1 MNVFYSE
8 FMQKKSFLLLILF
21 YRRVSMIQKRK
32 PPWGLFFILLF
43 LILIAAY
50 YMAGLFKLNDVMI
63 QNYQDKLTYILMHPF
78 HNWLNQKTSAVMGMA
93 LMAWVMF
100 VCYYL
105 TYYRNFYPEQEHGV
119 AEWADIPKVAKKLY
133 DKGQEPVT
141 YLSKNITVNAKALP
155 NMHIL
160 VLGGSGDGKT
170 TSLLIPNIL
179 LANMTNII
187 LDVKGDLLK
196 NYGGYLKEKGV
207 TVKSLNFKDMSQ
219 SDQYNPF
226 TYIENYTDMVE
237 LITNIQTS
245 VKPPDSQKNGGD
257 PFWDDGVGLYL
268 QALFEYEWLQAK
280 EEDRTATMPGILELV
295 NMESQKIDEEGTTL
309 LQQKM
314 YELQERYGEDYPPVR
329 DYRKLKEGASET
341 IRSIV
346 IMVNA
351 QLRLFEIP
359 EIKRIFEGV
368 DDMDIPSLGLGID
381 ENPEKKTALFL
392 VMPSGDSSY
401 NLFINMFYTQLFT
414 VLKRIADNRRD
425 GQLPIHVRL
434 WADEYYAGP
443 KPLNCETLLGEIRS
457 RNMSIVPILQDI
469 AQIKT
474 LYPND
479 KWEIFTGNCAITV
492 FLGSGAT
499 AHTTHQW
506 VSDMLE
512 DMTIDSRSE
521 NLGHSQGGGNLQMS
535 KAGMKLMTPGQISRM
550 PKNDCILFLKGERP
564 IYDKKNWP
572 FDTDVFKESQK
583 IAGKNGYKNPIYV
596 SYDEKNSKYTTTR
609 FESRLNYIS
618 KEDFE
623 FYEERAKKDD
633 SIQTF
638 QVDEESFL
646 YLNFNETPQLS
657 LRELEKMVREIP
669 ISEINEE
676 EKGEEIEED
685 ITNDRENWNLA
696 GDIIDCFQRYSSKLS
711 LEEQEEIIKGV
722 EGGLSDQD
730 IKRYFILK
738 GAEKMKQYR
747 RVLIARK
754 GQ

>member
-1 MNVFYSE
+1 
-8 FMQKKSFLLLILF
+8 
-21 YRRVSMIQKRK
+21 MIQKRK
-32 PPWGLFFILLF
+32 PPWGMFFILL
-43 LILIAAY
+43 LLALAASY
-50 YMAGLFKLNDVMI
+50 YIAGLFKLDDVTI
-63 QNYQDKLTYILMHPF
+63 QNYQDKLAYILMHPF
-78 HNWLNQKTSAVMGMA
+78 RNWFNRKTPAVIGIA
-93 LMAWVMF
+93 LTAWAMF

-105 TYYRNFYPEQEHGV
+105 TYYRNFHPDAEHGV
-119 AEWADIPKVAKKLY
+119 AEWADVPKTAKRLY
-133 DKGQEPVT
+133 GKGEEPVT
-141 YLSKNITVNAKALP
+141 CLSKNITVNAKALP

-160 VLGGSGDGKT
+160 ILGGSGDGKT

-196 NYGGYLKEKGV
+196 NYGGYLKEKRIA
-207 TVKSLNFKDMSQ
+207 VKSINFKDMAQ

-226 TYIENYTDMVE
+226 RYIENYTDMVE

-245 VKPPDSQKNGGD
+245 VKSPDAQKGD

-268 QALFEYEWLQAK
+268 QSLFEYEWLQEK
-280 EEDRTATMPGILELV
+280 EEGRTASMLGILDLV
-295 NMESQKIDEEGTTL
+295 NKETQKTDEEGTTQ
-309 LQQKM
+309 LQQDM
-314 YELQERYGEDYPPVR
+314 QELQERYGEDYPPVR

-341 IRSIV
+341 VRSIV

-359 EIKRIFEGV
+359 EIKRIFEGT
-368 DDMDIPSLGLGID
+368 DDIDIPSLGLGVD
-381 ENPEKKTALFL
+381 GNPEKKTALFL

-479 KWEIFTGNCAITV
+479 KWEIFTGNCATTV

-521 NLGHSQGGGNLQMS
+521 SLGHSQGSGNLQMS

-572 FDTDVFKESQK
+572 FNTEVFKEAEK
-583 IAGKNGYKNPIYV
+583 IAGQNGYKNPVYV
-596 SYDEKNSKYTTTR
+596 SYDERNKKYITTR

-618 KEDFE
+618 KEEFTFFE
-623 FYEERAKKDD
+623 EKAKEDS

-638 QVDEESFL
+638 QIDEEAFL
-646 YLNFNETPQLS
+646 YLNFNETPQPS
-657 LRELEKMVREIP
+657 LRELEKMVKEIQVA
-669 ISEINEE
+669 EVNEE
-676 EKGEEIEED
+676 EEEKETD
-685 ITNDRENWNLA
+685 QQPDMLQDREQWDLS
-696 GDIIDCFQRYSSKLS
+696 GDIIDCFRRYSSELS
-711 LEEQEEIIKGV
+711 PEEQEEIIKGIE
-722 EGGLSDQD
+722 EGLTDQD
-730 IKRYFILK
+730 VKRYFTLV
-738 GAEKMKQYR
+738 GAEKMRQYR

-754 GQ
+754 KK

>member
-1 MNVFYSE
+1 MPNFGTKNRQKIVLLPVFYE
-8 FMQKKSFLLLILF
+8 
-21 YRRVSMIQKRK
+21 REMIMTQKRK
-32 PPWGLFFILLF
+32 PPWGMFLIGLV

-50 YMAGLFKLNDVMI
+50 YIAGLFSLDSVTM

-78 HNWLNQKTSAVMGMA
+78 RNWLNNKTSAVMGIA
-93 LMAWVMF
+93 LVAWAMF

-105 TYYRNFYPEQEHGV
+105 TYYRDFHPDQEHGV
-119 AEWADIPKVAKKLY
+119 AEWADVAKTAKKLY
-133 DKGQEPVT
+133 GKGEEPIT
-141 YLSKNITVNAKALP
+141 RLSKNITVNAKALP

-160 VLGGSGDGKT
+160 ILGGSGDGKT

-196 NYGGYLKEKGV
+196 NYGGYLKEKKNV
-207 TVKSLNFKDMSQ
+207 TVKSLNFKDMLQ
-219 SDQYNPF
+219 SDRYNPF
-226 TYIENYTDMVE
+226 VYIDNYTDMVE

-245 VKPPDSQKNGGD
+245 VKPPDAQKGD

-268 QALFEYEWLQAK
+268 QSLFEYEWLQAK
-280 EEDRTATMPGILELV
+280 EENRVASMPGILELV
-295 NMESQKIDEEGTTL
+295 NRETQKIDEDGTTQ
-309 LQQKM
+309 LQQDM
-314 YELQERYGEDYPPVR
+314 SELEQRYGKDYPPVR

-341 IRSIV
+341 VRSIV

-359 EIKRIFEGV
+359 EIKRIFEGT
-368 DDMDIPSLGLGID
+368 DDIDIPSLGLGVD
-381 ENPEKKTALFL
+381 GNPEKKTALFL

-414 VLKRIADNRRD
+414 VLKRTADNRRN

-457 RNMSIVPILQDI
+457 RNMSIIPILQDI

-479 KWEIFTGNCAITV
+479 KWEIFTGNCATTV

-535 KAGMKLMTPGQISRM
+535 KAGMKLMTPGQISRL
-550 PKNDCILFLKGERP
+550 PKDDCILFLKGERP
-564 IYDKKNWP
+564 IYDKKNWS
-572 FDTDVFKESQK
+572 FTTESFKEAER
-583 IAGKNGYKNPIYV
+583 IAGENGYKNPVYV
-596 SYDEKNSKYTTTR
+596 TYDENNKKYITTR

-618 KEDFE
+618 QEEFE
-623 FYEERAKKDD
+623 FYEEKSKKDD

-638 QVDEESFL
+638 QMDEEAFL
-646 YLNFNETPQLS
+646 YLNFNETPQPS
-657 LRELEKMVREIP
+657 LRELEKMVQEIKV
-669 ISEINEE
+669 SKINEE
-676 EKGEEIEED
+676 ENEKKREED
-685 ITNDRENWNLA
+685 TVEDREKWDLS
-696 GDIIDCFQRYSSKLS
+696 GDIIDCFQRYSGKLS
-711 LEEQEEIIKGV
+711 AEEQEEIIKGIE
-722 EGGLSDQD
+722 EGLTDEEV
-730 IKRYFILK
+730 KRYFTLY
-738 GAEKMKQYR
+738 GADKMQQYR
-747 RVLIARK
+747 RVLTARK
-754 GQ
+754 NRT